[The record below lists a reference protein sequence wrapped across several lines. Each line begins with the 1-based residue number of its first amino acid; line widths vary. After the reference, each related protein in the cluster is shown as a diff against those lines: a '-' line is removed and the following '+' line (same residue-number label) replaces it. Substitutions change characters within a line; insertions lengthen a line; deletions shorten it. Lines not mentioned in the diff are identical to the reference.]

1 MPTPRPPPP
10 TPARGTG
17 TNLRNPAPNPN
28 PDTELV
34 ASVLSLYGCLWH
46 MSTEFPS
53 LSSAAVRS
61 PQPRPTSQFRG
72 VQIPEVPRWMV
83 WWWVSSCLRRLDPG
97 AAPVSLFFP
106 RHSLIDY
113 VECDATRC
121 HHEFDSRLDFLKRV
135 ELATRGWC
143 LVVRRHTI
151 GPYCRQIAAR

>member
-17 TNLRNPAPNPN
+17 TDLRNPAPNPN

-83 WWWVSSCLRRLDPG
+83 GGGCRRVSAVSIPGGACLPLLPSSF
-97 AAPVSLFFP
+97 SL
-106 RHSLIDY
+106 
-113 VECDATRC
+113 VEDVRC
-121 HHEFDSRLDFLKRV
+121 HHEFDSRLVFSKKSR
-135 ELATRGWC
+135 TRNSG
-143 LVVRRHTI
+143 LVSG
-151 GPYCRQIAAR
+151 GP